1 MDEPRLIFMCRVESG
16 KTGKVVFGFETFK
29 LIPVRK
35 MSGFMDVFIGPAE
48 NSWLEQQCDF
58 DR

>member
-1 MDEPRLIFMCRVESG
+1 MDEPRLIFMCRVESS
-16 KTGKVVFGFETFK
+16 KASKVVFGFETFK

-35 MSGFMDVFIGPAE
+35 MSGFMDVFIGPTE
-48 NSWLEQQCDF
+48 YYWLEKQCDF